1 MMNLAVLEIPA
12 GNSKPETITWVTGEG
27 VDMNPALTDD
37 SKTYT
42 IIATASPTSQGT
54 ATQSKNE
61 KPATVTVYKPFV
73 TFQDTS
79 VNAGDS
85 ANFDGPSEENRNLVK
100 VEWKNA
106 AGEQANANEMGAAPE
121 LIYDYD
127 KEEGPLSVETE
138 VKVTSVMPGDTL
150 VEEFKISNGAID
162 CDYVKVY
169 LQAIP
174 HNNRDN
180 PLSPSVAEHET
191 VATMEDFLSQLRM
204 QVYNGSERIYSAS
217 PNRTAQLTEPVYLGT
232 LRTWKSM
239 ELEVILEVPI
249 ELGNEYANRVGEVDW
264 VFTFEAYDDPN
275 DNPKTGDYIM
285 VAVGAM
291 AVSAIAL
298 AAILIIKKKKKN

>member
-1 MMNLAVLEIPA
+1 MKKVFSLLLSLLLVFSLSISAFAADGKVSYKGESRI
-12 GNSKPETITWVTGEG
+12 WVT
-27 VDMNPALTDD
+27 
-37 SKTYT
+37 
-42 IIATASPTSQGT
+42 
-54 ATQSKNE
+54 
-61 KPATVTVYKPFV
+61 PATT
-73 TFQDTS
+73 
-79 VNAGDS
+79 
-85 ANFDGPSEENRNLVK
+85 
-100 VEWKNA
+100 EWTRTDLFGEFKN
-106 AGEQANANEMGAAPE
+106 
-121 LIYDYD
+121 
-127 KEEGPLSVETE
+127 
-138 VKVTSVMPGDTL
+138 VMPGDTL
-150 VEEFKISNGAID
+150 VEEFTIKNGAID
-162 CDYVKVY
+162 SDYVKVY

-174 HNNRDN
+174 HNNWDN

-191 VATMEDFLSQLRM
+191 VATMEDFLAQLRM

-232 LRTWKSM
+232 LQTWKSM

-285 VAVGAM
+285 VAVGVM